1 MVPSTCGSA
10 LTRQQSSE
18 DQTYFEK
25 TLATLSGKI
34 TRAAARNDAA
44 RQRSRRV
51 RVMWTLWAG
60 FAYIFAALFWSLVVG
75 YQNWGRTEYTAVV
88 GGPLLYDDPQPAKLG
103 LVRLTAS
110 RIYIVRTT
118 TTRYYDWRISS
129 TEAYIKTLSKE
140 RETTIERLK
149 ESTKWNSTQQ
159 LLEKYGGQP
168 KPKNPSAPTDKKK
181 DGPQKP
187 APAPG
192 PRTGIAPP
200 PTANIQRPSAQRPAT
215 PQQQP
220 LVTSPQGPSPLP
232 ALPLPEDISADFAP
246 NAFSAPEL
254 TRQYTA
260 SAATFTQSHWYDRI
274 LDALLGEDETQ
285 PKNRLV
291 LICSECRLVNG
302 QAPPGARSLEDVGRW
317 RCGGCHAWN
326 GKEKVEEVAMEQL
339 VQGWEEE
346 RKAKEQEKEQSA
358 EAGIHFGN
366 KQAGEDESSGV
377 DVAEESVDEAPVRER
392 TTRSKT
398 KAKGK
403 K

>member
-1 MVPSTCGSA
+1 MVSFWPFKSI
-10 LTRQQSSE
+10 E

-25 TLATLSGKI
+25 TLSTLSGKI

-75 YQNWGRTEYTAVV
+75 YKNWGRTEYTAVV
-88 GGPLLYDDPQPAKLG
+88 GGPVL
-103 LVRLTAS
+103 
-110 RIYIVRTT
+110 IYIVRTT

-129 TEAYIKTLSKE
+129 TEAYIKALSKE

-168 KPKNPSAPTDKKK
+168 PKPKAPADKKK
-181 DGPQKP
+181 DGPQKQ

-200 PTANIQRPSAQRPAT
+200 PTANIQRPSGQRPAT
-215 PQQQP
+215 PAS
-220 LVTSPQGPSPLP
+220 TASPQGPPPPS
-232 ALPLPEDISADFAP
+232 ALPPPDAISAEFAP

-285 PKNRLV
+285 PKNRIA
-291 LICSECRLVNG
+291 LICTECRLVNG
-302 QAPPGARSLEDVGRW
+302 QAPPGARTLEDVGRW
-317 RCGGCHAWN
+317 RCGGCSAWN
-326 GKEKVEEVAMEQL
+326 GKEKAEEVVVERL

-346 RKAKEQEKEQSA
+346 RQAEEEKQTGDVVSRKVRGMEEVGA
-358 EAGIHFGN
+358 VP
-366 KQAGEDESSGV
+366 GEDEGSGV
-377 DVAEESVDEAPVRER
+377 DVAEESVDETPVQGRA
-392 TTRSKT
+392 TRSKT

>member
-1 MVPSTCGSA
+1 MVSFWPFK
-10 LTRQQSSE
+10 SSE
-18 DQTYFEK
+18 DQAYFEK
-25 TLATLSGKI
+25 TLSTLSGKI
-34 TRAAARNDAA
+34 IRAASRNDAA
-44 RQRSRRV
+44 RQRSRRI

-88 GGPLLYDDPQPAKLG
+88 GGPVL
-103 LVRLTAS
+103 
-110 RIYIVRTT
+110 IYIVRTT

-129 TEAYIKTLSKE
+129 TEAYIKTLTKE
-140 RETTIERLK
+140 REVTIERLK

-159 LLEKYGGQP
+159 LLEKYGGQT
-168 KPKNPSAPTDKKK
+168 KQKNPNASSDKKK

-187 APAPG
+187 TSAPG

-200 PTANIQRPSAQRPAT
+200 PTANIQRPSDQRPAT
-215 PQQQP
+215 PQQP
-220 LVTSPQGPSPLP
+220 AAAAPPQGRGSSPAP
-232 ALPLPEDISADFAP
+232 ALPPPESLTAEFAP

-260 SAATFTQSHWYDRI
+260 STASFTQSHWYDRI

-285 PKNRLV
+285 PKNRLA

-302 QAPPGARSLEDVGRW
+302 QAPPGARTLDDVGRW

-326 GKEKVEEVAMEQL
+326 GKEKVEEVGVERL
-339 VQGWEEE
+339 VQEWEEE
-346 RKAKEQEKEQSA
+346 RKAREFATDGADKTEKKEME
-358 EAGIHFGN
+358 EAV
-366 KQAGEDESSGV
+366 GEDEGSGV
-377 DVAEESVDEAPVRER
+377 DVAEESVDEAPAVGER
-392 TTRSKT
+392 TTRSKS

-403 K
+403 

>member
-1 MVPSTCGSA
+1 MVSFWPFK
-10 LTRQQSSE
+10 SSE
-18 DQTYFEK
+18 DQAYFEK
-25 TLATLSGKI
+25 TLSTLSGKI

-44 RQRSRRV
+44 RQRSRRI

-88 GGPLLYDDPQPAKLG
+88 GGPAL
-103 LVRLTAS
+103 
-110 RIYIVRTT
+110 IYIVRTT

-129 TEAYIKTLSKE
+129 TEAYIKSLTKE
-140 RETTIERLK
+140 REITIERLK

-159 LLEKYGGQP
+159 LLEKYGGQS
-168 KPKNPSAPTDKKK
+168 KQKNFNASDKKK

-187 APAPG
+187 VPAPG

-200 PTANIQRPSAQRPAT
+200 PTANIQRPSDQRTAT
-215 PQQQP
+215 PHQP
-220 LVTSPQGPSPLP
+220 ASAAPPQGQGSSPPP
-232 ALPLPEDISADFAP
+232 ALPPNEILTAEFAP

-260 SAATFTQSHWYDRI
+260 SSATFTQSHWYDRI

-285 PKNRLV
+285 PKNRLALV
-291 LICSECRLVNG
+291 CSECRLVNG
-302 QAPPGARSLEDVGRW
+302 QAPPGARTLEDVGRW
-317 RCGGCHAWN
+317 RCGECHAWN
-326 GKEKVEEVAMEQL
+326 GIEKVEEVGVERL

-346 RKAKEQEKEQSA
+346 RKAREVAIDGVGKTDKKEMEEVV
-358 EAGIHFGN
+358 GG
-366 KQAGEDESSGV
+366 DEGSGV
-377 DVAEESVDEAPVRER
+377 DVAEESVDEATPVRER
-392 TTRSKT
+392 TTRSKSL
-398 KAKGK
+398 AKGK